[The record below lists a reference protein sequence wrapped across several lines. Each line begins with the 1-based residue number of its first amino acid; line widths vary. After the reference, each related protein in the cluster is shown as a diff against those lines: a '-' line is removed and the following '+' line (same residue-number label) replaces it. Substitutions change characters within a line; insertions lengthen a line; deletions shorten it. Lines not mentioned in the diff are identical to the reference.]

1 MAELGEAVAA
11 LRRGEF
17 ARCAAR
23 CDALTAGLPPG
34 ECLVRG
40 WACWL
45 SGVTRWCAGDRASAD
60 AALRAGLEL
69 LAPFGGELAVA
80 QHLEAF
86 GWLAAARG
94 DGRRAARLQGAADR
108 IWQRLAAAEGVRAPR
123 FGLLLLDAERDQAE
137 RQAKELLGEAG
148 YAVEHAA
155 GAALT
160 AAAAVREVL
169 PDGTAR
175 PPLSP
180 SPLSP
185 WPLVPSPAGP
195 ADVRPAGAL
204 LAGAG
209 GAAPPGGAG
218 SGGAGSAG
226 SPPAGAGPAP
236 AGGGVP
242 WAGDAAPVP
251 ADEAR
256 WGMLTAREREVAA
269 LVADGLTNKDIAARL
284 VVSKRTVDAH
294 LEHILGK
301 LGYGSRVQVAALA
314 SAARAREEADPGDA
328 GGRP

>member
-1 MAELGEAVAA
+1 
-11 LRRGEF
+11 
-17 ARCAAR
+17 
-23 CDALTAGLPPG
+23 
-34 ECLVRG
+34 
-40 WACWL
+40 
-45 SGVTRWCAGDRASAD
+45 
-60 AALRAGLEL
+60 
-69 LAPFGGELAVA
+69 VA

-108 IWQRLAAAEGVRAPR
+108 IWRRLAAEQGVRAPR

-155 GAALT
+155 GAALS

-169 PDGTAR
+169 PDLTGRLPGERSAPPAAMPGAPPAGPPGAPPAGPVGTAR
-175 PPLSP
+175 PARPP
-180 SPLSP
+180 SGMPP
-185 WPLVPSPAGP
+185 PMVPSPAGP
-195 ADVRPAGAL
+195 ADPRPAGAQ

-218 SGGAGSAG
+218 AARAGSAGSASAGSASAGAGSAG
-226 SPPAGAGPAP
+226 

-242 WAGDAAPVP
+242 WADDAAPVP

-301 LGYGSRVQVAALA
+301 LGYSSRVQVAALA
-314 SAARAREEADPGDA
+314 SAARAREQADPGDA